1 MAKKHGYYNTTSVFD
16 EAIRSVRTNIQFSD
30 IDNKKRVIAMTSSK
44 PSEGKTTVLYSIAKS
59 FAENGNSVALLDF
72 DLRMP
77 KVGKVAG
84 IETNMGLTNVITGKV
99 ELDRALIKDQYE
111 ENLFVMLSGPVPP
124 NPAEILA
131 SNHVK
136 ELIEELSK
144 RFDYVFLD
152 TPPVGLF
159 TDASIVSTYCDGVI
173 FAIKSNDTKKEEVSH
188 ALENLN
194 KVKGKVLG
202 AVLTF
207 ADLSEYTYKGYY

>member
-1 MAKKHGYYNTTSVFD
+1 
-16 EAIRSVRTNIQFSD
+16 
-30 IDNKKRVIAMTSSK
+30 MTSSK

-59 FAENGNSVALLDF
+59 FAENGNSVVLLDL

-99 ELDRALIKDQYE
+99 ELDRALIRDQYE
-111 ENLFVMLSGPVPP
+111 ENLFVLLSGPVPP

-136 ELIEELSK
+136 ELIEELSQ

-207 ADLSEYTYKGYY
+207 ADLSESTYKGYY

>member
-1 MAKKHGYYNTTSVFD
+1 MAKKHGYYRTSSVFD

-30 IDNKKRVIAMTSSK
+30 IDDKKRVIAMTSSK

-59 FAENGNSVALLDF
+59 FAENGNSVVLLDF

-84 IETNMGLTNVITGKV
+84 IETNMGITNVITGKV
-99 ELDRALIKDQYE
+99 ELDRALIKDQNE
-111 ENLFVMLSGPVPP
+111 DNLFVLLSGPVPP

-136 ELIEELSK
+136 ELIKELSQ

-173 FAIKSNDTKKEEVSH
+173 FAIKANDTKKEEVSH
-188 ALENLN
+188 ALENLK
-194 KVKGKVLG
+194 KVNGKVLG

-207 ADLSEYTYKGYY
+207 ADLKESTYKGYY